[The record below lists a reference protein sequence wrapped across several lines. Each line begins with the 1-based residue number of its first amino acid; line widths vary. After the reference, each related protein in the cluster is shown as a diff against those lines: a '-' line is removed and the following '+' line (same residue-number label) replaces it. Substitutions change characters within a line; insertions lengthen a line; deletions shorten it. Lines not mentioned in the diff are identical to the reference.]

1 MQTEGFEQNETLSRT
16 SDKVRMDEMSN
27 EELINIIL
35 RKDDVE
41 RDLRN
46 QNKQLDEEN
55 CKLRE
60 ILENEMPKNR
70 TSEDFVDFSKESQV
84 SNEETSSS
92 FGAVAIT
99 VVSGLL
105 AVLFAINDDNV
116 LPIITFAVAVVAP
129 LANLIY
135 RFATTPTNKNIIRT
149 LKRNGY
155 ECGLHEGHLFF
166 KRNDLEWRIPTWDES
181 KRYRRTYFA
190 LSLGNQQGM
199 KDNEDI
205 ANKIVRMVGFD
216 NPHVLVAYSGDEYEC
231 VIFAF
236 HTVLTTTRDIMR
248 EFNQAMSLIDTAM
261 NEFFSLKEQLI
272 DSAPSGQQSKIGFK
286 SGEKA

>member
-1 MQTEGFEQNETLSRT
+1 MN
-16 SDKVRMDEMSN
+16 EMSN

-41 RDLRN
+41 RGLRD

-60 ILENEMPKNR
+60 ILENEMPQHS
-70 TSEDFVDFSKESQV
+70 TLEDIAESLKESQK

-135 RFATTPTNKNIIRT
+135 RFATTPTNENIIRT

-155 ECGLHEGHLFF
+155 ECGLHEGHLIF

-181 KRYRRTYFA
+181 KRYRRTYFV

-199 KDNEDI
+199 KDNADI
-205 ANKIVRMVGFD
+205 SNKIVRMVGFD